1 MNIPGKLF
9 RSFFITSLVLI
20 LVFVILSIPKIA
32 ESEGRQINSGP
43 YSLTVRG
50 GWNSDSA
57 ALGLDARANFLDP
70 VLNFHLFGTY
80 DVLDASNG
88 IGEVDNQRF
97 GAGFAFSKTYPDKA
111 NVFAGTALIKELD
124 EYFGHAYVG
133 GKLKVSDYA
142 LLTGS
147 YGFGLGPKYDIM
159 KKSFLTARASNW
171 GKLGGV
177 LVRSDGLKANFN
189 YYLTDPGGEN
199 ISGLDG
205 KLSYPVTD
213 SVTVGIR
220 ATVDLTEN
228 TAIDKNWQSFAFLT
242 YSFGSQSGSP
252 IAVALDINSPVAYP
266 KIIRDTFVSPG
277 GATSVTPLTI
287 SPTTASVEEGSG
299 DTVTFTASGG
309 VAPYVFMEQDRGR
322 HPWADQHDTGRMD

>member
-1 MNIPGKLF
+1 MNRAVRIF
-9 RSFFITSLVLI
+9 RSFFTISLVLI
-20 LVFVILSIPKIA
+20 LAFVILSIPKIA
-32 ESEGRQINSGP
+32 ESEGRLINSGP

-50 GWNSDSA
+50 GANSDSA

-80 DVLDASNG
+80 DVLNASNG

-111 NVFAGTALIKELD
+111 NIFAGSALIKELD

-177 LVRSDGLKANFN
+177 LVRSDGLKLNFN

-199 ISGLDG
+199 ISRARWQALVSCYGIHDYRDKG
-205 KLSYPVTD
+205 NRRPHRKYSHRQKLAELCLFDLFLRQPVREPH
-213 SVTVGIR
+213 SR
-220 ATVDLTEN
+220 CA
-228 TAIDKNWQSFAFLT
+228 
-242 YSFGSQSGSP
+242 
-252 IAVALDINSPVAYP
+252 
-266 KIIRDTFVSPG
+266 
-277 GATSVTPLTI
+277 
-287 SPTTASVEEGSG
+287 
-299 DTVTFTASGG
+299 
-309 VAPYVFMEQDRGR
+309 
-322 HPWADQHDTGRMD
+322 